1 MISSNKTLALIAS
14 LIFVCIAA
22 SLPTTASASPATA
35 ELMERAL
42 SGDRSLHKSGQPDGP
57 RDLPDAYEAILNRG
71 TDLKLHAIGA
81 AGSMPGASG
90 ASSSRATHRKKRKRK
105 MPIKLALSTTK
116 YFVKQLYLESL
127 DEVSWDSY
135 GAGNCRRMS
144 RPNVRCVYYLTDDVY
159 DDYDTYLDTI
169 LCGGFTYTYF
179 NWRNK
184 PKFKA
189 AKSQCFLESEI

>member
-1 MISSNKTLALIAS
+1 
-14 LIFVCIAA
+14 
-22 SLPTTASASPATA
+22 
-35 ELMERAL
+35 
-42 SGDRSLHKSGQPDGP
+42 
-57 RDLPDAYEAILNRG
+57 
-71 TDLKLHAIGA
+71 
-81 AGSMPGASG
+81 
-90 ASSSRATHRKKRKRK
+90 